1 MARSEQKD
9 ADTRKAAPET
19 SPENAAGPSSGS
31 SASPGRRMPGRGL
44 RTSAV
49 LIVLTV
55 AVVLAA
61 QQAMRMLPDWINPF
75 EEETKDRSG
84 PVVLQS
90 IRDLARF
97 ESASGN
103 FQVIVDLE
111 KDARFLPGAVRGS
124 RTLFVGHGSVDAYV
138 DFAKLGS
145 GAVTVNADRTAAT
158 VRLPR
163 AQLEATNL
171 DTKRSYVF
179 EQQRGLVNRMGDF
192 FSGNPNNQQQLYVLA
207 SQKIQSAAT
216 ESGLRERADQNAKLM
231 LQNMLKALGFKTV
244 TVQSTATR

>member
-1 MARSEQKD
+1 MARSEQKND
-9 ADTRKAAPET
+9 ESRKAAPEE
-19 SPENAAGPSSGS
+19 PAGKGGTA
-31 SASPGRRMPGRGL
+31 ASPGRRGPGRGL
-44 RTSAV
+44 GAFLLV
-49 LIVLTV
+49 IVLTAV
-55 AVVLAA
+55 VVLAGL
-61 QQAMRMLPDWINPF
+61 QVLRSLPDWINPF

-97 ESASGN
+97 ESASGS

-111 KDARFLPGAVRGS
+111 KDAKFLPGAVRGS

-171 DTKRSYVF
+171 DPKRSYVF
-179 EQQRGLVNRMGDF
+179 EQQRGLVNRLGDF
-192 FSGNPNNQQQLYVLA
+192 FSGNPNNQQQLHVLA
-207 SQKIQSAAT
+207 SQKIQAAAA

-231 LQNMLKALGFKTV
+231 LQNLLKALGFRTV
-244 TVQSTATR
+244 TVQTTASQ